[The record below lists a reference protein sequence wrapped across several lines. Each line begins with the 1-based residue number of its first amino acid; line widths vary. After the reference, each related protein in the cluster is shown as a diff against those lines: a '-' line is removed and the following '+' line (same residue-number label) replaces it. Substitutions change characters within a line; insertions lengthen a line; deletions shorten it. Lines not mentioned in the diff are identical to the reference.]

1 MPTDSTP
8 ASAQSS
14 AKADA
19 TARLERVALHCD
31 ATSYDAASAEPL
43 LLAALRVRGN
53 RVLTSGA
60 LVLRREEDGFP
71 TDAGERL
78 RRFIGPRP
86 LIGYFLDFSAA
97 MVERLIGGPLANER
111 IEVSGLYYDR
121 KVRSLSKSAVDLRL
135 DSLIQDL
142 DLPVRADDARGTA
155 LAAAMAWLRLTN
167 AG

>member
-8 ASAQSS
+8 ASAPSN
-14 AKADA
+14 AA
-19 TARLERVALHCD
+19 ARLERVALHCD
-31 ATSYDAASAEPL
+31 ATSYDMASAEPL
-43 LLAALRVRGN
+43 LLVALRVRGN
-53 RVLTSGA
+53 RILTGGA

-78 RRFIGPRP
+78 RRFLGPRP

-97 MVERLIGGPLANER
+97 MVERLIGAPLLNER

-121 KVRSLSKSAVDLRL
+121 KVRTLSKNAVDLRL
-135 DSLIQDL
+135 GSLIQDL

-155 LAAAMAWLRLTN
+155 LAAAMAWLRLTS